1 MFAWLIALGFI
12 IASGI
17 VGFYVG
23 ALRVS
28 FSTAGLLLTLLF
40 LRPLGDL
47 CGKLLGLC
55 GLSHPVAMGIL
66 GPILAFILVQVI
78 FKVSGALVYRTAD
91 TYYKYKAS
99 DTQRLLFE
107 RMNQRVGPCLG
118 VLNGALYTILIC
130 VLCTGVGYA
139 TVQLSRGPE
148 KDSIY
153 LASLNRLARDFQS
166 SGLSRAVGAYVP
178 ASPVYYDGVDLFAE
192 WFHQPLVQSRL
203 VGYPPLVVLADRRE
217 FLDLG
222 NNVQVQEFLLK
233 GPSIGDIYD
242 DPKLMAVLGSP
253 EILADA
259 RKLLE
264 NDIADLKGYLATGKS
279 EKYDSEQIL
288 GRWEFNLFGTIAENK
303 KARRMSGLEV
313 NKMRGILATQL
324 DGMVMLATLDNQI
337 IVKKPGAN
345 NTPMIRRTASWKG
358 AGGGKYVINFP
369 ISDDKRLDLEAGVEG
384 RRLLGS
390 LLGYQIVFER

>member
-264 NDIADLKGYLATGKS
+264 NDKSPSRKTGELDNRGSQFYLAMYWA
-279 EKYDSEQIL
+279 EA
-288 GRWEFNLFGTIAENK
+288 IA
-303 KARRMSGLEV
+303 G
-313 NKMRGILATQL
+313 Q
-324 DGMVMLATLDNQI
+324 
-337 IVKKPGAN
+337 
-345 NTPMIRRTASWKG
+345 
-358 AGGGKYVINFP
+358 
-369 ISDDKRLDLEAGVEG
+369 SDDKELAEHFSALAKTLAENEEAIVAELNEVQGEAVDIG
-384 RRLLGS
+384 
-390 LLGYQIVFER
+390 GYYYPDPEKTTSVMRPSKTLNEALAAAQG